1 MRHNRKFQLVSPA
14 VQYFHECFE
23 VVTADE
29 EGGYLSAAAI
39 FSVVRKAA
47 GAGLKASGLNP
58 FGRLLANMEGL
69 ERKRTK
75 SGTVYRVRRK

>member
-1 MRHNRKFQLVSPA
+1 MSGLVGQQFNA
-14 VQYFHECFE
+14 Q
-23 VVTADE
+23 
-29 EGGYLSAAAI
+29 
-39 FSVVRKAA
+39 A